1 MELETLTPEQEHQN
15 VWNEVAAESRDEF
28 PVVKPE
34 PVAEKAAPEPA
45 KEAPKVEDIIATSMA
60 KLEEKLNGQFRQLN
74 GQFGG
79 LKSEQLKMQEA
90 LQTAAAKAAQQ
101 VAEAP
106 TEAQQKD
113 AMNDP
118 EEWQRLREAYPD
130 WGDATE
136 KLINSRLAA
145 VKPAIDSA
153 QIEKLVQERIAGQ
166 TAEVRS
172 EIITSSL
179 DAVFP
184 GWLDEVKT
192 ETFSKWIESQT
203 PEIQALQMSTKVGDA
218 AKMLRLYEQAK
229 DTSPNAN
236 LTAQRK
242 KTLSQAVALPKGEK
256 AIPQKSPDDM
266 SPSELWDYEARQS
279 EKRRA
284 QRGY

>member
-1 MELETLTPEQEHQN
+1 MDNETLTQEQEKQN
-15 VWNEVAAESRDEF
+15 VWNEVAAESREEF

-34 PVAEKAAPEPA
+34 PVTEKVAPEPD
-45 KEAPKVEDIIATSMA
+45 KEAPKVEDIIAASMA

-79 LKSEQLKMQEA
+79 LKSEQLKMQET
-90 LQTAAAKAAQQ
+90 LHAAAQKAAEQ
-101 VAEAP
+101 VSDAP
-106 TEAQQKD
+106 TKGQVTEAMK
-113 AMNDP
+113 NP
-118 EEWQRLREAYPD
+118 EGWQRLRDQYPE
-130 WGDATE
+130 WGQATE
-136 KLINSRLAA
+136 EFVDARLAA
-145 VKPAIDSA
+145 AKPSFDPAV
-153 QIEKLVQERIAGQ
+153 IEKLVQERIAGQ

-184 GWLDEVKT
+184 GWMDEVKT
-192 ETFSKWIESQT
+192 DTFAKWIDAQT
-203 PEIQALQMSTKVGDA
+203 PEVQALQLSTKVGDA

-229 DTSPNAN
+229 ESSPNAN

-242 KTLSQAVALPKGEK
+242 AVLKQAVTLPKGEK

-266 SPSELWDYEARQS
+266 SPAELWDYEARQS